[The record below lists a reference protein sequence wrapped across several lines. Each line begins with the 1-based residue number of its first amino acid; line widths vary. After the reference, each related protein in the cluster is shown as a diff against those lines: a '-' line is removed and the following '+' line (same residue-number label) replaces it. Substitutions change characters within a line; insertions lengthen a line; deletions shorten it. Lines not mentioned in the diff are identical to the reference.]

1 LKWPNDILYRGAKLG
16 GILIEMS
23 GDVDGTCRV
32 VIGIGIN
39 VSMPAAAAGAI
50 DQAWTDIRSIN
61 AGQVPSR
68 NRLLAAL
75 LDQLLPLLAGF
86 EDKGFARWRDDWL
99 AFDAF
104 AGAEVV
110 LHSGNTTLAGVARG
124 VDDRGALQLQ
134 TTTGMQSVY
143 GGEISLRAAS

>member
-1 LKWPNDILYRGAKLG
+1 
-16 GILIEMS
+16 
-23 GDVDGTCRV
+23 
-32 VIGIGIN
+32 
-39 VSMPAAAAGAI
+39 MPAAAAGAI
-50 DQAWTDIRSIN
+50 DQAWTDIRSST
-61 AGQVPSR
+61 AGQVPTR

-86 EDKGFARWRDDWL
+86 EDTGFSRWREDWL

-104 AGAEVV
+104 ADAEVV
-110 LHSGNTTLAGVARG
+110 LHSGTATLAGIARG

-134 TTTGMQSVY
+134 TTTGIQSVY